1 MTENENQI
9 KNIPNEI
16 DIEAKS
22 DGNVKKV
29 ENEQFLTTLTWENIN
44 VVLPQKKPG
53 LFASQEVID
62 QYILAGPK
70 AILKN
75 GRLSFL
81 N

>member
-9 KNIPNEI
+9 KNMSNEK

-22 DGNVKKV
+22 DGNFKKLD
-29 ENEQFLTTLTWENIN
+29 NNREQFLTTLTWENIN

-62 QYILAGPK
+62 QYKLAGPK

-75 GRLSFL
+75 GRL
-81 N
+81 

>member
-9 KNIPNEI
+9 
-16 DIEAKS
+16 
-22 DGNVKKV
+22 KKV

-53 LFASQEVID
+53 LFASKEVID

-70 AILKN
+70 AILQN